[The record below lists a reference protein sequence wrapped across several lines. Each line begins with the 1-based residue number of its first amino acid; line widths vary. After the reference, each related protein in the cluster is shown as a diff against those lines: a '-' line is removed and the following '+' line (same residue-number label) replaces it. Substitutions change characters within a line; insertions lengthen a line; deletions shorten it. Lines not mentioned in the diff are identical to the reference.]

1 MKPKSDT
8 NLTYD
13 NLTYDAS
20 VHRYKLTEKGV
31 LQRLNR
37 NLGDR
42 LADNGGA
49 FDPRNEPTIVLDR
62 ISRQIY
68 SYIYSHTAAP
78 MRRER
83 EMALNPAYR
92 APLMEAME
100 EQLIYIMTNGDLSA
114 FNGVNLD
121 TGMAIDP
128 GRMRQGEIA
137 PMARDILTRCGLC
150 SVVIDYQ
157 RDITPDYD
165 GEGY

>member
-1 MKPKSDT
+1 MKPKSD
-8 NLTYD
+8 NRLI
-13 NLTYDAS
+13 YDAS
-20 VHRYKLTEKGV
+20 VHRYKLTELGV

-37 NLGDR
+37 NLGDV

-49 FDPRNEPTIVLDR
+49 SDPRNEPSIVLDR

-68 SYIYSHTAAP
+68 GFIYSHTAAP
-78 MRRER
+78 LRRER

-100 EQLIYIMTNGDLSA
+100 EQLIYVMTNGDLSA

-121 TGMAIDP
+121 TGMTVDP
-128 GRMRQGEIA
+128 DRMRRAEIA
-137 PMARDILTRCGLC
+137 PMARDILTRCGLL

-157 RDITPDYD
+157 RDITPDYE
-165 GEGY
+165 GEEY

>member
-1 MKPKSDT
+1 MKPYSD
-8 NLTYD
+8 NY
-13 NLTYDAS
+13 LTYDAA

-49 FDPRNEPTIVLDR
+49 SDHRNEPSIVLDR

-68 SYIYSHTAAP
+68 GYIYSQTAAP

-83 EMALNPAYR
+83 EVALNPSYR
-92 APLMEAME
+92 VPLMEAME
-100 EQLIYIMTNGDLSA
+100 EQLIYVMTNGDLSA

-121 TGMAIDP
+121 TGMTVDP
-128 GRMRQGEIA
+128 DRMRRAEIA
-137 PMARDILTRCGLC
+137 PMARDILTRCGLL

-165 GEGY
+165 GEEY

>member
-1 MKPKSDT
+1 MKPYSNDHF
-8 NLTYD
+8 
-13 NLTYDAS
+13 TYDAS
-20 VHRYKLTEKGV
+20 VHRYKLTELGV

-37 NLGDR
+37 NLGDV

-49 FDPRNEPTIVLDR
+49 SDPRNEPMIVLDR
-62 ISRQIY
+62 VSKQIY
-68 SYIYSHTAAP
+68 GFIYSHTAAP

-114 FNGVNLD
+114 YTGVNLD
-121 TGMAIDP
+121 TGMTVDP
-128 GRMRQGEIA
+128 GRMRRAEIA

-150 SVVIDYQ
+150 SVVINYNT
-157 RDITPDYD
+157 DIIPDYD
-165 GEGY
+165 GEEY

>member
-1 MKPKSDT
+1 MKPQSDT

-13 NLTYDAS
+13 PS
-20 VHRYKLTEKGV
+20 VHRYRLTELGV

-37 NLGDR
+37 NLGDV

-49 FDPRNEPTIVLDR
+49 SDPRNEPGFVLER

-68 SYIYSHTAAP
+68 GFIYSHTAAP
-78 MRRER
+78 LRRER

-100 EQLIYIMTNGDLSA
+100 EQLIYVMTNGDLSA
-114 FNGVNLD
+114 HNGVNLD
-121 TGMAIDP
+121 TGMTVDLD
-128 GRMRQGEIA
+128 RMRRAEIA
-137 PMARDILTRCGLC
+137 PMARDILTRCGLL

-165 GEGY
+165 GEEY

>member
-1 MKPKSDT
+1 MKPYSNDH
-8 NLTYD
+8 LA
-13 NLTYDAS
+13 YDAS
-20 VHRYKLTEKGV
+20 VHRYKLTELGV

-37 NLGDR
+37 NLGDV

-49 FDPRNEPTIVLDR
+49 SDPRNEPNIVLDR

-68 SYIYSHTAAP
+68 GFIYSHTAAP

-100 EQLIYIMTNGDLSA
+100 EQLIYVMTNGDLSA

-121 TGMAIDP
+121 TGMTVDLD
-128 GRMRQGEIA
+128 RMRLAEIA
-137 PMARDILTRCGLC
+137 PIARDILTRCGLL

-157 RDITPDYD
+157 RDITPDYE